1 MASTDPVQISPGRFA
16 LINGVVSTAA
26 ISFLV
31 WLIYF
36 HEGSA
41 SPGDS
46 RLPAFNALFNS
57 ISAVL
62 LVAGLRAIK
71 SGKRALHKQLMLSA
85 LVFSTLF
92 LINYIYYHYSQ
103 GDTLFQ
109 GQGAI
114 RPVYF
119 ALLISHIVL
128 SIVVL
133 PMILTSLYLAL
144 SGRFASH
151 KRLSRWTWAGWM
163 YVSVTGVLVYL
174 MLHVIDW
181 GP

>member
-1 MASTDPVQISPGRFA
+1 MSSTDPIQLSPGRFA
-16 LINGVVSTAA
+16 LINAVVCSIAVA
-26 ISFLV
+26 FLV

-36 HEGSA
+36 HEGS
-41 SPGDS
+41 PGGGDS
-46 RLPAFNALFNS
+46 SLPAFNALFNS

-62 LVAGLRAIK
+62 LVAGLRAIR
-71 SGKRALHKQLMLSA
+71 SGKRALHRQLMLSA

-92 LINYIYYHYSQ
+92 LINYVYYHYSQ
-103 GDTLFQ
+103 GDTHFQ

-119 ALLISHIVL
+119 ALLISHVVL
-128 SIVVL
+128 SIVAL

-144 SGRFASH
+144 SGRFAVH
-151 KRLSRWTWAGWM
+151 KRFSRWTWAAWM
-163 YVSVTGVLVYL
+163 YVSVTGVLVYA

-181 GP
+181 NP

>member
-1 MASTDPVQISPGRFA
+1 MDSKDVVQISPGRFA
-16 LINGVVSTAA
+16 LINAVISTGAVG
-26 ISFLV
+26 FLV

-36 HEGSA
+36 HEGS
-41 SPGDS
+41 PEGGDS
-46 RLPAFNALFNS
+46 SLPAFNALFNT
-57 ISAVL
+57 ISAL
-62 LVAGLRAIK
+62 LLLAGLRAIK
-71 SGKRALHKQLMLSA
+71 AGKRALHKQLMLSA
-85 LVFSTLF
+85 LVFSALF
-92 LINYIYYHYSQ
+92 LVNYIYYHYSQ

-119 ALLISHIVL
+119 ALLISHVVL

-151 KRLSRWTWAGWM
+151 KRFSRWTWGGWM

-174 MLHVIDW
+174 MLHVVDW
-181 GP
+181 NA